1 MSGTPS
7 SPPPD
12 PESTTSARARFGALS
27 PVVQSAIIA
36 TIAMVLFSVV
46 PPSVRLL
53 SDTMSSWQIVF
64 IRAFFGVVGIG
75 AYLTWS
81 GLYEL
86 KSRQVGIHFI
96 RSTFNFVGMV
106 MWFWALGLVEL
117 AKGIAIHF
125 TMPLFITLFAM
136 VFLRERVGPRRLGAM
151 LVGFA
156 GVLIILR
163 PGMIET
169 GLPELAIL
177 GSAAL
182 YGGAVIFLK
191 IVVREETP
199 LAVTFYTNLFMAL
212 WCLVPTWM
220 YWAPLTADDILPVLG
235 LGVCGLFAPFMV
247 AVALKHADASLIAA
261 FDFLRLPFTAA
272 FGFALFGEVP
282 DEFVWAG
289 AAVIFVSTY
298 YIARR
303 ETKRAREGARD
314 NPATPQNPAK

>member
-1 MSGTPS
+1 MPATPPPPTDTPNTPS
-7 SPPPD
+7 P
-12 PESTTSARARFGALS
+12 RARFGALS
-27 PVVQSAIIA
+27 PVVQAAILA
-36 TIAMVLFSVV
+36 TVAMVVFSVV

-64 IRAFFGVVGIG
+64 IRAFFGVLGIG
-75 AYLTWS
+75 SYLCWS

-86 KSRQVGIHFI
+86 KTRQLGIHFI

-106 MWFWALGLVEL
+106 MWFWALGLVVL

-136 VFLRERVGPRRLGAM
+136 IFLGERVGPRRLGAM
-151 LVGFA
+151 LAGFA

-163 PGMIET
+163 PGVIEI
-169 GLPELAIL
+169 GWPELAIL

-182 YGGAVIFLK
+182 YGGAVIYLK

-220 YWAPLTADDILPVLG
+220 FWAPISVDDIAPILG
-235 LGVCGLFAPFMV
+235 LGICGLFAPFLV
-247 AVALKHADASLIAA
+247 AIALKKADASMIAA
-261 FDFLRLPFTAA
+261 FDFLRLPFTAVFA
-272 FGFALFGEVP
+272 YALFGEVP

-289 AAVIFVSTY
+289 AAVIFSSTY

-303 ETKRAREGARD
+303 ETKRAAENRAGE
-314 NPATPQNPAK
+314 PAGPVDPDK

>member
-1 MSGTPS
+1 MCDPRPS
-7 SPPPD
+7 SPDEPKNAP
-12 PESTTSARARFGALS
+12 SARARFGAL
-27 PVVQSAIIA
+27 PPTVQATLIA
-36 TIAMVLFSVV
+36 VLATALFSVV

-53 SDTMSSWQIVF
+53 SDTLSSWQIVF
-64 IRAFFGVVGIG
+64 VRAAFGVVAIG
-75 AYLTWS
+75 GFLSWS
-81 GLYEL
+81 GLHEL
-86 KSRQVGIHFI
+86 KSRQVGIHFV
-96 RSTFNFVGMV
+96 RSAFNFVGMV
-106 MWFWALGLVEL
+106 MWFWALGLIEL

-125 TMPLFITLFAM
+125 TMPLFITLFAF
-136 VFLRERVGPRRLGAM
+136 VFLRERVGPRRLAAM
-151 LVGFA
+151 AVGFA

-182 YGGAVIFLK
+182 YGGAVIYLK
-191 IVVREETP
+191 IVVRSETP

-212 WCLVPTWM
+212 LCIVPTWM
-220 YWAPLTADDILPVLG
+220 YWAPMTADDILPVLG

-247 AVALKHADASLIAA
+247 AMALEKADASLIAA

-289 AAVIFVSTY
+289 AAIIFASTY
-298 YIARR
+298 YIAQR
-303 ETKRAREGARD
+303 ETRRARET
-314 NPATPQNPAK
+314 PAGTE

>member
-1 MSGTPS
+1 MSDAPPS
-7 SPPPD
+7 PRDTSKD
-12 PESTTSARARFGALS
+12 TASARTKFGALS

-36 TIAMVLFSVV
+36 TVAMVLFSVV

-64 IRAFFGVVGIG
+64 TRTFFGFAGIG
-75 AYLTWS
+75 AYLAWS

-86 KSRQVGIHFI
+86 KSRQIGIHFV
-96 RSTFNFVGMV
+96 RSTFNFAGMV

-136 VFLRERVGPRRLGAM
+136 IFLRERVGPRRLGAM
-151 LVGFA
+151 LVGFI

-163 PGMIET
+163 PGMIDI

-212 WCLVPTWM
+212 WCIVPTWL
-220 YWAPLTADDILPVLG
+220 YWTPMTVDDILPVLG
-235 LGVCGLFAPFMV
+235 LGVCGLFAPFLV
-247 AVALKHADASLIAA
+247 AIALKKADASLIAA

-289 AAVIFVSTY
+289 AAIIFISTY

-303 ETKRAREGARD
+303 ETRRAQEASVGGKI
-314 NPATPQNPAK
+314 PIK

>member
-1 MSGTPS
+1 MSDA
-7 SPPPD
+7 SPPSPD
-12 PESTTSARARFGALS
+12 TPKDTASARSRFGALS

-36 TIAMVLFSVV
+36 TVAMVLFSVV

-64 IRAFFGVVGIG
+64 IRAFFGFAGIG
-75 AYLTWS
+75 AYLVWS

-86 KSRQVGIHFI
+86 KSRQIGIHFI

-136 VFLRERVGPRRLGAM
+136 IFLRERVGPRRLGAM
-151 LVGFA
+151 LVGFI

-163 PGMIET
+163 PGMIEI

-182 YGGAVIFLK
+182 YGGAVIYLK

-199 LAVTFYTNLFMAL
+199 LAVTFYTNLLMGL
-212 WCLVPTWM
+212 WCIVPTWM
-220 YWAPLTADDILPVLG
+220 YWAPITVDDILPMLG
-235 LGVCGLFAPFMV
+235 LGVFGLFAPFLV
-247 AVALKHADASLIAA
+247 AIALKKTDASLIAA

-303 ETKRAREGARD
+303 ETRRAQEA
-314 NPATPQNPAK
+314 PAAANGLNN

>member
-1 MSGTPS
+1 MFGAPS

-12 PESTTSARARFGALS
+12 RPSSPSVLARFGALS
-27 PVVQSAIIA
+27 PVVQAAILSIV
-36 TIAMVLFSVV
+36 AMIVFSVV
-46 PPSVRLL
+46 PPSVRAL
-53 SDTMSSWQIVF
+53 SDTMEAWQIVF
-64 IRAFFGVVGIG
+64 IRAAFGVVGIG
-75 AYLTWS
+75 AYLSWS

-86 KSRQVGIHFI
+86 KSRQYRIHFI

-125 TMPLFITLFAM
+125 TMPLFITLFAIM
-136 VFLRERVGPRRLGAM
+136 FLGERVGPRRMAAI
-151 LVGFA
+151 LVGFV
-156 GVLIILR
+156 GIMIILR
-163 PGMIET
+163 PGMIEI

-182 YGGAVIFLK
+182 YGGAVILLK

-212 WCLVPTWM
+212 WCLVPTYL
-220 YWAPLTADDILPVLG
+220 YWAPIVANDILPVLG
-235 LGVCGLFAPFMV
+235 LGICGLFAPFLV
-247 AVALKHADASLIAA
+247 AIALKKADASLIAA

-282 DEFVWAG
+282 DEFVWVG
-289 AAVIFVSTY
+289 AAIIFASTY

-303 ETKRAREGARD
+303 ETKRAAETTQAAETG
-314 NPATPQNPAK
+314 K

>member
-1 MSGTPS
+1 MPDSPS
-7 SPPPD
+7 SPRD
-12 PESTTSARARFGALS
+12 RSRDTSKDTRSARSTFGALS
-27 PVVQSAIIA
+27 PVVQAAILA
-36 TIAMVLFSVV
+36 TVAMVVFSVV

-64 IRAFFGVVGIG
+64 IRAFFGAVGIG
-75 AYLTWS
+75 AYLCWS

-86 KSRQVGIHFI
+86 KTRQLGIHFI

-106 MWFWALGLVEL
+106 MWFWALGLVVL

-136 VFLRERVGPRRLGAM
+136 IFLGERVGPRRLGAM

-156 GVLIILR
+156 GVLFILR
-163 PGMIET
+163 PGVIEI
-169 GLPELAIL
+169 GWPELAIL

-182 YGGAVIFLK
+182 YGGAVIYLK
-191 IVVREETP
+191 IVVRKETP
-199 LAVTFYTNLFMAL
+199 LAVTFYTNMFMAL

-220 YWAPLTADDILPVLG
+220 FWAPISANDIAPILG
-235 LGVCGLFAPFMV
+235 LGICGLFAPFLV
-247 AVALKHADASLIAA
+247 AIALKKADASLIAA
-261 FDFLRLPFTAA
+261 FDFLRLPFTALFA
-272 FGFALFGEVP
+272 YALFGEVP

-289 AAVIFVSTY
+289 AAIIFVSTY

-303 ETKRAREGARD
+303 ETRRAQDAAAGP
-314 NPATPQNPAK
+314 NITIK

>member
-1 MSGTPS
+1 MSAPTAS
-7 SPPPD
+7 TPPD
-12 PESTTSARARFGALS
+12 PEDAASARTKFGALS

-36 TIAMVLFSVV
+36 TVAMVLFSVV

-64 IRAFFGVVGIG
+64 IRAFFGFAAIGI
-75 AYLTWS
+75 YLSWS
-81 GLYEL
+81 GLFEL
-86 KSRQVGIHFI
+86 KSRQIGIHFI

-125 TMPLFITLFAM
+125 TMPLFITLFAVM
-136 VFLRERVGPRRLGAM
+136 FLRERVGPRRLGAM
-151 LVGFA
+151 LVGFI

-212 WCLVPTWM
+212 WCIVPTWM
-220 YWAPLTADDILPVLG
+220 YWAPVTGADILPILG
-235 LGVCGLFAPFMV
+235 LGVCGLFAPFLV
-247 AVALKHADASLIAA
+247 AIALKKADASLIAA

-289 AAVIFVSTY
+289 AAIIFISTY

-303 ETKRAREGARD
+303 ETRRAQEGSA
-314 NPATPQNPAK
+314 ATANAPDK

>member
-1 MSGTPS
+1 MSDAPPS
-7 SPPPD
+7 PRDTSND
-12 PESTTSARARFGALS
+12 TASARTKFGALS

-36 TIAMVLFSVV
+36 TVAMVLFSVV

-64 IRAFFGVVGIG
+64 IRAFFGVAGIG
-75 AYLTWS
+75 AYLSWS

-86 KSRQVGIHFI
+86 KSRQIGIHFI

-125 TMPLFITLFAM
+125 TMPLFITLFA
-136 VFLRERVGPRRLGAM
+136 VIFLRERVGPRRLGAM
-151 LVGFA
+151 LAGFI

-163 PGMIET
+163 PGVIET

-212 WCLVPTWM
+212 WCIVPTWL
-220 YWAPLTADDILPVLG
+220 YWAPMTVDDILPVLG
-235 LGVCGLFAPFMV
+235 LGVCGLFAPFLV
-247 AVALKHADASLIAA
+247 AIALKKADASLIAA

-289 AAVIFVSTY
+289 AAIIFISTY

-303 ETKRAREGARD
+303 ETRRAQEASVGGKI
-314 NPATPQNPAK
+314 PIK

>member
-1 MSGTPS
+1 MSDVPP
-7 SPPPD
+7 SPPD
-12 PESTTSARARFGALS
+12 TSKDTASARSRFGALS
-27 PVVQSAIIA
+27 PVVQAAILA
-36 TIAMVLFSVV
+36 TVAMVVFSVV

-64 IRAFFGVVGIG
+64 TRTFFGFVGIG
-75 AYLTWS
+75 AYLAWS

-86 KSRQVGIHFI
+86 KSRQIGIHFI
-96 RSTFNFVGMV
+96 RSTFNFAGMV

-125 TMPLFITLFAM
+125 TMPLFITLFA
-136 VFLRERVGPRRLGAM
+136 VIFLRERVEPRRLGAM
-151 LVGFA
+151 LVGFI

-163 PGMIET
+163 PGVIET

-212 WCLVPTWM
+212 WCIVPTWM
-220 YWAPLTADDILPVLG
+220 YWAPMTVDDILPILG
-235 LGVCGLFAPFMV
+235 LGVCGLFAPFLV
-247 AVALKHADASLIAA
+247 AIALKKTDASLIAA

-272 FGFALFGEVP
+272 FGFALFGEIP

-289 AAVIFVSTY
+289 AAIIFVSTY

-303 ETKRAREGARD
+303 ETRRAQEAAGSKIP
-314 NPATPQNPAK
+314 NK

>member
-1 MSGTPS
+1 MSGEPS

-12 PESTTSARARFGALS
+12 DPSSSSARTRFGALS
-27 PVVQSAIIA
+27 PVVQA
-36 TIAMVLFSVV
+36 TILSIVAMIVFSVV
-46 PPSVRLL
+46 PPSVRAL
-53 SDTMSSWQIVF
+53 SDTMEAWQIVF
-64 IRAFFGVVGIG
+64 IRAAFGIVGIG
-75 AYLTWS
+75 AYLSWS

-86 KSRQVGIHFI
+86 KSRQYRIHFI

-136 VFLRERVGPRRLGAM
+136 MFLGERVGPRRLGAM

-156 GVLIILR
+156 GILIILR
-163 PGMIET
+163 PGMIEI

-182 YGGAVIFLK
+182 YGGAVIYLK

-199 LAVTFYTNLFMAL
+199 LAVTFYTNLFMGV
-212 WCLVPTWM
+212 WCLVPTYL
-220 YWAPLTADDILPVLG
+220 YWAPIGLNDILPVLG
-235 LGVCGLFAPFMV
+235 LGICGLFAPFLV
-247 AVALKHADASLIAA
+247 AIALKKADASLIAA

-282 DEFVWAG
+282 DEFVWVG
-289 AAVIFVSTY
+289 AAVIFASTY

-303 ETKRAREGARD
+303 ETKRASETTRADETG
-314 NPATPQNPAK
+314 K

>member
-1 MSGTPS
+1 MSDTPPSPPDTPKDTPS
-7 SPPPD
+7 
-12 PESTTSARARFGALS
+12 ARTRFGALS
-27 PVVQSAIIA
+27 PVVQAAVIA
-36 TIAMVLFSVV
+36 TVAMVLFSVV

-86 KSRQVGIHFI
+86 KSRQIGIHFI

-125 TMPLFITLFAM
+125 TMPLFITLFA
-136 VFLRERVGPRRLGAM
+136 VIFLRERVGPRRLGAM
-151 LVGFA
+151 LVGFI

-182 YGGAVIFLK
+182 YGGAVIYLK

-199 LAVTFYTNLFMAL
+199 LAVTFYNNLFMAV
-212 WCLVPTWM
+212 WCIVPTWM
-220 YWAPLTADDILPVLG
+220 YWAPMTVDDILPVLG
-235 LGVCGLFAPFMV
+235 LGVCGLFAPFLV
-247 AVALKHADASLIAA
+247 AIALKKADASLIAA

-272 FGFALFGEVP
+272 FGFALFGEIP
-282 DEFVWAG
+282 DEFVWVG
-289 AAVIFVSTY
+289 AAIIFVSTY

-303 ETKRAREGARD
+303 ETRRAQEATAGAD
-314 NPATPQNPAK
+314 VPNK

>member
-1 MSGTPS
+1 MSDVPP
-7 SPPPD
+7 SPPD
-12 PESTTSARARFGALS
+12 TSKDTASARSRFGALS
-27 PVVQSAIIA
+27 PVVQAAILA
-36 TIAMVLFSVV
+36 TVAMVVFSVV

-64 IRAFFGVVGIG
+64 TRTFFGFVGIG
-75 AYLTWS
+75 AYLAWS

-86 KSRQVGIHFI
+86 KSRQIGVHFV

-136 VFLRERVGPRRLGAM
+136 IFLRERVGPRRLGAM
-151 LVGFA
+151 LVGFI

-163 PGMIET
+163 PGTIET

-199 LAVTFYTNLFMAL
+199 LAVTFYTTLFMAL
-212 WCLVPTWM
+212 WCIVPTWM
-220 YWAPLTADDILPVLG
+220 YWAPMRVDDIRPVLG
-235 LGVCGLFAPFMV
+235 LGVCGLFAPFLV
-247 AVALKHADASLIAA
+247 AIALKKADASLIAA

-289 AAVIFVSTY
+289 AAIIFISTY

-303 ETKRAREGARD
+303 EARRAQEASVGVKI
-314 NPATPQNPAK
+314 PIK